1 MSSAIRNKSLLM
13 LIVVAVLCSGCALFT
28 QKFQCN
34 ASDVETISIVEVNEG
49 RDENGNFEYQEKLL
63 CEVTDV
69 SAFIA
74 TLNSIECR
82 INGGDPVSI
91 ELGSIAI
98 KITYKN
104 GDRDLLTHNA
114 QMLYR
119 IDTGYD
125 SEGFWWF
132 DQEQFEALISK
143 YYDGI
148 SDL

>member
-1 MSSAIRNKSLLM
+1 MSSTIRNKSLLV
-13 LIVVAVLCSGCALFT
+13 LIVVSVLCSGCALFT
-28 QKFQCN
+28 QKFHCN
-34 ASDVETISIVEVNEG
+34 SSDVEAVSIVEVNEG
-49 RDENGNFEYQEKLL
+49 RDENGNFEYQENLL
-63 CEVTDV
+63 CEVTDI
-69 SAFIA
+69 SAFIT

-114 QMLYR
+114 QRLYR
-119 IDTGYD
+119 KDTGYD
-125 SEGFWWF
+125 SAGYWWF

-148 SDL
+148 HIS